1 MTGFE
6 SDIKPLFRE
15 TDVEEMEFAF
25 NLLDYEDVKA
35 NAPGI
40 LERLEAGDMPCDEPW
55 DDERIAKFRS
65 WVEGGMQP

>member
-15 TDVEEMEFAF
+15 TDVVEMEFAF

-35 NAPGI
+35 NAQGI

-55 DDERIAKFRS
+55 DEERIAKFRS
-65 WVEGGMQP
+65 WVEGGTQP